1 MSKIINIINQIYRD
15 MEVIK
20 MKFKKILSIFCAASV
35 FFFNNGT
42 SAYAAEISTTES
54 SVSEL
59 SNEVETPDNV
69 PDSEPEYIAEDE
81 ISLEELRNLTA
92 QSDTATDNTS
102 VKIPDMLLN
111 ISTYLDNTKSISL
124 NDSSDIELEIS
135 NLDSSAIIADLSSI
149 ENSRSA
155 SSATNYFTDYLS
167 EKNDSKY
174 VVFPMSEGMIVNA
187 TLQSPNKSNLDYNLV
202 LGRVDDEGNVTLFKD
217 CPLTTYIDPNTNKTL
232 DESIS
237 YVHNEATVGTYAVFV
252 VSVNGGSSTDSFTL
266 TLSLDAAGSYDNN
279 EPNDNA
285 FEAVKMS
292 GLSADGT
299 LHVENDQD
307 WYVTSGH
314 KGPHNVT
321 AGNYKA
327 EVYYAVG
334 DNQLAM
340 ADFLDGN
347 YILSENIV
355 YYIKV
360 YSNTKGENF
369 TYGNY
374 TLQLTDKSMYS
385 TMETAFDFGDWENAK
400 YKKPTALPRGQ
411 IDAFYKFSL
420 DAEDK
425 VYANIFPLAEGA
437 ETILIFYDN
446 NGKPIDYG
454 FTGSESVTDLPVK
467 GLITRNNSSLKS
479 LVVNVDGTKTNKIAY
494 IQVVRLN
501 PRRISASGA
510 PFIDTRIKSARG
522 TYTFSGTTQNSGNGT
537 STVLTLDLTNV
548 SGIPKDSI
556 VKDIYTTSDIS
567 NSVGG
572 IHHQLNPNG
581 LGWISAKTTNAEH
594 GTFDIN
600 ESDNL
605 KVKQLWGFRYTQ
617 AAYMSTTMRNVQLNI
632 QFNYDIQ
639 HTNYEILQ

>member
-1 MSKIINIINQIYRD
+1 
-15 MEVIK
+15 
-20 MKFKKILSIFCAASV
+20 MKFKKILSIICASV
-35 FFFNNGT
+35 FFFNNG
-42 SAYAAEISTTES
+42 AFVYAAELSTTDL

-59 SNEVETPDNV
+59 SSEVEISDNV
-69 PDSEPEYIAEDE
+69 SDSETEYIAEDE

-92 QSDTATDNTS
+92 QSDTATNNTS
-102 VKIPDMLLN
+102 VEIPEMLSN
-111 ISTYLDNTKSISL
+111 ITTYLDNTKSTSL
-124 NDSSDIELEIS
+124 NDSSDIGLEIN
-135 NLDSSAIIADLSSI
+135 NLDSSAMIADLSSFG
-149 ENSRSA
+149 NNRSA

-167 EKNDSKY
+167 ETNDSKY
-174 VVFPMSEGMIVNA
+174 VVFSMGEGMIVNA

-202 LGRVDDEGNVTLFKD
+202 LGRVDDEGNVTLFQD

-237 YVHNEATVGTYAVFV
+237 YIHNEAAIGTYAVFV
-252 VSVNGGSSTDSFTL
+252 ISVNGGSSTDSFTL

-285 FEAVKMS
+285 FEAVEMS

-327 EVYYAVG
+327 EVYYVVG

-347 YILSENIV
+347 YLLSENIV

-360 YSNTKGENF
+360 YSDTKGENF

-374 TLQLTDKSMYS
+374 TLQLTDKSIYS
-385 TMETAFDFGDWENAK
+385 TMETAFDFGDWEKAK

-411 IDAFYKFSL
+411 VDAFYKFSL

-437 ETILIFYDN
+437 ETILMFYDN
-446 NGKPIDYG
+446 NGKLMDYG
-454 FTGSESVTDLPVK
+454 FTGSESITDLPIR
-467 GLITRNNSSLKS
+467 GLITRNNSSVKS
-479 LVVNVDGTKTNKIAY
+479 LVVNVDGTMTNKVAY

-501 PRRISASGA
+501 PKRISASGA
-510 PFIDTRIKSARG
+510 PFIDNRIQSAHG
-522 TYTFSGTTQNSGNGT
+522 TYTFPGTAQNSGNGT
-537 STVLTLDLTNV
+537 SSVLTLNLTNN
-548 SGIPKDSI
+548 SSIPDNSI
-556 VKDIYTTSDIS
+556 VKNVYTNSDIS

-572 IHHQLNPNG
+572 VHHQLNPG
-581 LGWISAKTTNAEH
+581 GFGWITTKTTNAEH
-594 GTFDIN
+594 GTFDIGAT
-600 ESDNL
+600 DNIA
-605 KVKQLWGFRYTQ
+605 VKQQWGFRYTQ
-617 AAYMSTTMRNVQLNI
+617 SAYMSTTMRNVQMTI
-632 QFNYDIQ
+632 DFNYDIQ
-639 HTNYEILQ
+639 YTNYEMLQ